1 MQQFRAVRQTSYR
14 GVIIANVTELG
25 RKNEICN
32 ITTGPAVHDE
42 SLDGD
47 IAPCGF
53 PQNLIVRHVV
63 M

>member
-1 MQQFRAVRQTSYR
+1 MQHFRAVRQTSYR
-14 GVIIANVTELG
+14 GVIIANMTELG

-32 ITTGPAVHDE
+32 ITIRPTIHDE
-42 SLDGD
+42 SFDDD